1 MNSRTA
7 GIAKSH
13 MLIWAAALS
22 LGACA
27 SIPGGPAAPTV
38 AVRSHAD
45 AIKVAER
52 ITWGVNGFTERVLAE
67 QGLARYL
74 EGQLHPPTGDP
85 LPAEV
90 SARVASLTVSQKPAA
105 DLATEMEQQR
115 RDADAISDDAQK
127 KAAQEAYQQRLNAL
141 AREAAARSLMRALY
155 SRDQL
160 KEQMTW
166 FWMNHF
172 NVHQYKSNL
181 RVLVADYEERAIRP
195 YALGRFRDL
204 VGATLRH
211 PAMIRYLD
219 NEQNAAG
226 HLNENYARELLELHT
241 LGVDGGYTQ
250 RDVQELA
257 RVLTG
262 VGVNLTAK
270 APNVRAELREQYVR
284 DGLFEFNPARHDYGI
299 KTILGHS
306 IRGRGLAEVDEVIDV
321 LCRHPATARF
331 VSRRIGMF
339 FVADDPPPALVERMA
354 RTFGATD
361 GDIAAVLRTMIES
374 PEFARSLGGKFKD
387 PVHYVVSAVRLAYDD
402 KPILNANPM
411 VGWLNRLGE
420 AFYNRQTPD
429 GYPLT
434 EAAWSSSGQMTARF
448 EIARAI
454 GSGTSG
460 LFRTEGENPVERP
473 AFPRLANALYYRS
486 IEGALRDGTR
496 AALDKATSQQ
506 EWNVFLLSSP
516 DFMYR

>member
-1 MNSRTA
+1 MTPWSA
-7 GIAKSH
+7 GASKSPG
-13 MLIWAAALS
+13 LCLAAFLAV
-22 LGACA
+22 GACS
-27 SIPGGPAAPTV
+27 SIPERPAGLPGGLRSLSPA
-38 AVRSHAD
+38 D
-45 AIKVAER
+45 EIKVVDR
-52 ITWGVNGFTERVLAE
+52 MTWGVNGVTARAVSE

-74 EGQLHPPTGDP
+74 AGQLQPPDGDP
-85 LPAEV
+85 LPAEI
-90 SARVASLTVSQKPAA
+90 SSRIASLSISQKPAA
-105 DLATEMEQQR
+105 DLAMEVEQQR
-115 RDADAISDDAQK
+115 RDADTIGDDAAK
-127 KAAQEAYQQRLNAL
+127 KSAQAAYQQRLTAL
-141 AREAAARSLMRALY
+141 AREAAARSLMRALH

-166 FWMNHF
+166 LWMNHF
-172 NVHQYKSNL
+172 NVHQYKADL
-181 RVLVADYEERAIRP
+181 RVLMADYEERAIHP
-195 YALGRFRDL
+195 HALGRFRDL

-226 HLNENYARELLELHT
+226 HLNENYARDLLELHT

-284 DGLFEFNPARHDYGI
+284 DGLFEFNPPRHDYGI

-402 KPILNANPM
+402 KPILNANPI
-411 VGWLNRLGE
+411 VGWVNRLGE

-448 EIARAI
+448 QIARAI

-460 LFRTEGENPVERP
+460 
-473 AFPRLANALYYRS
+473 
-486 IEGALRDGTR
+486 
-496 AALDKATSQQ
+496 
-506 EWNVFLLSSP
+506 VFS
-516 DFMYR
+516 